1 MTGRGRNPGK
11 RRIPDPNS
19 DGALHVT
26 DGQTLAGT
34 VVRQA
39 DEWFAFGPDGT
50 CLGVF
55 DSAIEAARHIPAAGR
70 AS

>member
-1 MTGRGRNPGK
+1 MTRGRNPGK

-34 VVRQA
+34 VVRQG
-39 DEWFAFGPDGT
+39 DEWFAFDAAGQ
-50 CLGVF
+50 CIGVF
-55 DSAIEAARHIPAAGR
+55 DSAIQAARKIPAAER
-70 AS
+70 RS